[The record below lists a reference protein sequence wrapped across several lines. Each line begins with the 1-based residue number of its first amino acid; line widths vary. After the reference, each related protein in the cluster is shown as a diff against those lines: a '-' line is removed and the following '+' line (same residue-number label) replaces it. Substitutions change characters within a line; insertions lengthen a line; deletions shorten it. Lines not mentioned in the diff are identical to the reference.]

1 MEMDRILFCQR
12 TTGCKRKGNPD
23 ITFSLFGN
31 SCKTAQYAISLDVLG
46 TNDVVAMLSLH
57 AKQDR
62 KAFISTVCNPDG
74 IARQGQPVC
83 KSQQIVSFIGNPF
96 RMNQGIEKLMSTEV
110 KNGAYVKHIVT
121 YFMRG
126 YMKEGIGILGM
137 SDRRNIRPITGNE
150 MKSPTRRLE
159 MKSMRIAVKR
169 TQKECQSKGR

>member
-1 MEMDRILFCQR
+1 MEMNRILLCQR
-12 TTGCKRKGNPD
+12 TLGCKRKRKPD
-23 ITFSLFGN
+23 ITFSLLWYSGQA
-31 SCKTAQYAISLDVLG
+31 AQHAIFMDVLG

-57 AKQDR
+57 AKEDR

-74 IARQGQPVC
+74 IARQGQPVY

-159 MKSMRIAVKR
+159 MKSMRIVVKR
-169 TQKECQSKGR
+169 TQKACQSKGR